1 MARPFQGSLYPKG
14 LQGNATPIDSSE
26 PITPLYTT
34 YPLTNYRYRWENG
47 RQIFNIDDRDVE
59 QLRDYCIENKK

>member
-14 LQGNATPIDSSE
+14 LQGNA
-26 PITPLYTT
+26 ITPLYTT

-59 QLRDYCIENKK
+59 QLRDFCIENKK